1 MRGLT
6 YFLKNKLYVALTNKC
21 ISASPL
27 QLRGPS
33 FVLPPNANFHLLDE
47 EPSSQDVFRAVDDAF
62 EQGLIGVSSMDSDE
76 ITFAGVG
83 EPLLRLDTLTEA
95 ATLILEQRHGAQLR
109 LKTSG
114 LILSRD
120 CAKVSTQLPVHCW
133 FFLSRSVHHH

>member
-21 ISASPL
+21 VSISPL

-33 FVLPPNANFHLLDE
+33 FVLPPSANFHLLE
-47 EPSSQDVFRAVDDAF
+47 QEPSSEDVFKAVDDAF

-76 ITFAGVG
+76 ITFAGAG
-83 EPLLRLDTLTEA
+83 EPLLRLETLMEA
-95 ATLILEQRHGAQLR
+95 ASLILEQRHGAQLR

-114 LILSRD
+114 LVLSKD
-120 CAKVSTQLPVHCW
+120 SAKVQYPTVH
-133 FFLSRSVHHH
+133 LQMLR